1 MRYGYF
7 DDDRREYVITRP
19 DTPVPWIN
27 YLGTDGHF
35 GTVSNTAGGFSW
47 HLDARLRRLTRY
59 RYNNVPGDAGGR
71 YLYLRDDATGEFWS
85 PSWQPTRTPLDSYE
99 CRHGLSYT
107 TISSARAG
115 ISASTTYFVPRGE
128 NLEVWQAAVTNNRET
143 AAELSLFSSVEFA
156 LWDAQDDTTNFQ
168 RNYSTG
174 EVEVADGV
182 IYHKTEYRERRDH
195 FAYFACSEPLA
206 GFDTQREAFLGP
218 YRGFHEPA
226 GVERGE
232 LSNSIAHGWSPHG
245 AHHVK
250 LTLEPGETREV
261 IFLLGY
267 WENPRDAKFESPG
280 VVNKSFVKP
289 VIAHWLDRRTV
300 REGLA
305 DLSAYWEDML
315 GVLVADTP
323 DTDSNRMVSIWNAY
337 QCLVTFNMSRS
348 VSSYET
354 GISRGMG
361 FRDSCQDLLGAVQ
374 LVPERSR
381 ERILDIA
388 ATQFASG
395 GAYHQYQPLT
405 KTGNDAIGSGFN
417 DDPLWLVLAV
427 AAYLKETGDA
437 TILDEPVKFSDG
449 GGTTLYGHL
458 ERSVRYTLDRTGPH
472 GLPLIGRADWND
484 CLNLNCFSETPGESF
499 QTTENQSGGVAES
512 VFIAGLF
519 TLAARELAGI
529 AALTGRF
536 TEAEAYRA
544 DAEKMAAVTA
554 EHGWD
559 GDWFLRAYDFYG
571 NPVGS
576 AKNPEGQIFLE
587 PQGMCIMAGIGL
599 SAAEPQP
606 QVLVRGGPAGDYG
619 SLLTARAETASV
631 SRTATADSGATL
643 AERALASVRERL
655 ATPHGVML
663 LQPAFTTYHVEL
675 GEISSYPPGYKE
687 NASVFCHTNPWVM
700 IAAAMTGDGDA
711 AFDYYRRINP
721 SARESLGE
729 VHRCEP
735 YVYAQMIAGRDA
747 PTHGEAKNSWLT
759 GTAAWNFVAI
769 TQWILGIRPELTGL
783 RVDPVIPSAWP
794 GYTATRRFRGATYEI
809 TVRRAATLASGLAEG
824 AGTRVNGEQIA
835 GSLLPLAAPGE
846 SVAVEVV
853 LPAP

>member
-27 YLGTDGHF
+27 YLGTDEHF
-35 GTVSNTAGGFSW
+35 GTVSNTAGGYSW

-59 RYNNVPGDAGGR
+59 RYNNVPGDSGGR
-71 YLYLRDDATGEFWS
+71 YLYLRDDGTGEYWS
-85 PSWQPTRTPLDSYE
+85 PSWQPTKTPLDDYE

-107 TISSARAG
+107 TITSARAG
-115 ISASTTYFVPRGE
+115 IAAKTVYFVPRGE
-128 NLEVWQAAVTNNRET
+128 NLEVWRVAVTNDRET
-143 AAELSLFSSVEFA
+143 TAELSLFSSVEFA
-156 LWDAQDDTTNFQ
+156 LWDAQDDATNYQ

-218 YRGFHEPA
+218 YRGFHEPL
-226 GVERGE
+226 GVERGQ
-232 LSNSIAHGWSPHG
+232 LTNSIAHGWSPHG
-245 AHHVK
+245 AHHVR
-250 LTLEPGETREV
+250 LTLAPGETREV

-267 WENPRDAKFESPG
+267 WANPRDAKFEAPG
-280 VVNKSFVKP
+280 VISKTGAKA
-289 VIAHWLDRRTV
+289 VIDRWLDPQAV
-300 REGLA
+300 RDAFA
-305 DLSAYWEDML
+305 DLKAYWDGLL
-315 GVLVADTP
+315 GVLHVDTP
-323 DTDSNRMVSIWNAY
+323 DADSNRMVSIWNAY
-337 QCLVTFNMSRS
+337 QCLVTFNLSRS

-374 LVPERSR
+374 LAPERSR
-381 ERILDIA
+381 ERILDLA

-395 GAYHQYQPLT
+395 GAFHQYQPLT
-405 KTGNDAIGSGFN
+405 KTGNDAIGAGFN
-417 DDPLWLVLAV
+417 DDPLWLVLGV
-427 AAYLKETGDA
+427 AAYLRETGDA
-437 TILDEPVKFSDG
+437 TVLDELVPFSDAG
-449 GGTTLYGHL
+449 QATLYGHL
-458 ERSVRYTLDRTGPH
+458 ERSVQYTLDRIGPH

-484 CLNLNCFSETPGESF
+484 CLNLNCFSDTPGESF
-499 QTTENQSGGVAES
+499 QTTENQPGGVAES

-519 TLAARELAGI
+519 TLAAKELAAI
-529 AALTGRF
+529 AALTGRAA
-536 TEAEAYRA
+536 EADAYRA

-559 GDWFLRAYDFYG
+559 GGWFLRAYDHFG

-576 AKNPEGQIFLE
+576 AKNAEGRIFLE
-587 PQGMCIMAGIGL
+587 PQGMCVMAGIGT
-599 SAAEPQP
+599 E
-606 QVLVRGGPAGDYG
+606 G
-619 SLLTARAETASV
+619 
-631 SRTATADSGATL
+631 ADSGPATP
-643 AERALASVRERL
+643 AEQALASVKERL
-655 ATPHGVML
+655 ATPHGIML
-663 LQPAFTTYHVEL
+663 LQPAFTTYRIEL

-700 IAAAMTGDGDA
+700 IASAMTGDGDA
-711 AFDYYRRINP
+711 AYDYYRRINP
-721 SARESLGE
+721 SAREEIGE

-769 TQWILGIRPELTGL
+769 THWILGIRPELDGL
-783 RVDPVIPSAWP
+783 RIDPVIPSAWP
-794 GYTATRRFRGATYEI
+794 GFTATRRFRGATYEI
-809 TVRRAATLASGLAEG
+809 TVRRARTLESGMAEG
-824 AGTRVNGEQIA
+824 AGTVVNGQRVV
-835 GSLLPLAAPGE
+835 GTLLPLAAAGE
-846 SVAVEVV
+846 TVSVEVI
-853 LPAP
+853 LPAA

>member
-27 YLGTDGHF
+27 YLGTDAYF

-71 YLYLRDDATGEFWS
+71 YLYLRDDTSGEYWS
-85 PSWQPTRTPLDSYE
+85 PSWQPTRTPLDQYE

-107 TISSARAG
+107 AIRSSRAG
-115 ISASTTYFVPRGE
+115 IAAKAVYFVPRGE
-128 NLEVWQAAVTNNRET
+128 NLEVWRVAVTNDRET
-143 AAELSLFSSVEFA
+143 PAELSLFSSVEFA
-156 LWDAQDDTTNFQ
+156 LWDAQDDATNYQ

-174 EVEVADGV
+174 EVEVDDGV

-206 GFDTQREAFLGP
+206 GFDTQRESFLGP
-218 YRGFHEPA
+218 YRGFGEPL

-232 LSNSIAHGWSPHG
+232 LANSVAHGWSPHG
-245 AHHVK
+245 AHHVR
-250 LTLEPGETREV
+250 LTLEPGETKEV

-267 WENPRDAKFESPG
+267 WENPRDAKFSATG
-280 VVNKSFVKP
+280 VINKAGVRP
-289 VIAHWLDRRTV
+289 VIDRWLDPRTV
-300 REGLA
+300 RDAFA
-305 DLSAYWEDML
+305 DLRAYWDDML
-315 GVLVADTP
+315 GVLQVDTP
-323 DTDSNRMVSIWNAY
+323 DADSNRMVSIWNAY
-337 QCLVTFNMSRS
+337 QCLVTFNLSRS

-374 LVPERSR
+374 LAPERAR
-381 ERILDIA
+381 DRILDLA

-405 KTGNDAIGSGFN
+405 KTGNDTIGSGFN
-417 DDPLWLVLAV
+417 DDPLWLVLGV
-427 AAYLKETGDA
+427 AAYLKETGDSA
-437 TILDEPVKFSDG
+437 ILDETVKFSDTG
-449 GGTTLYGHL
+449 EATLYGHL
-458 ERSVRYTLDRTGPH
+458 ERSVRYTLDRIGPH

-499 QTTENQSGGVAES
+499 QTTENRSGGVAES

-529 AALTGRF
+529 AALAGRD
-536 TEAEAYRA
+536 ADADAYRA
-544 DAEKMAAVTA
+544 DAEKMAVATA

-559 GDWFLRAYDFYG
+559 GEWFLRAYDHFG

-576 AKNPEGQIFLE
+576 AKNAEGQIFLE
-587 PQGMCIMAGIGL
+587 PQGMCVMAGIGTA
-599 SAAEPQP
+599 AAE
-606 QVLVRGGPAGDYG
+606 RGGENDR
-619 SLLTARAETASV
+619 SS
-631 SRTATADSGATL
+631 SRTDSADPGRATL
-643 AERALASVRERL
+643 ADRALASVRERL
-655 ATPHGVML
+655 LTPHGIML

-700 IAAAMTGDGDA
+700 IAAAMTGDGDC
-711 AFDYYRRINP
+711 AFDLYRRINP
-721 SARESLGE
+721 SAREPIGE

-759 GTAAWNFVAI
+759 GTAAWNFVAV
-769 TQWILGIRPELTGL
+769 TQWILGLRPEFDGL
-783 RVDPVIPSAWP
+783 RIDPVIPSAWP
-794 GYTATRRFRGATYEI
+794 GFTATRRFRGATYEI
-809 TVRRAATLASGLAEG
+809 AVRRARTLDSGMADG
-824 AGTRVNGEQIA
+824 AGTRVNGHRVI
-835 GSLLPLAAPGE
+835 GTLLPLASPGE
-846 SVAVEVV
+846 TVSVEVI
-853 LPAP
+853 LPAV

>member
-7 DDDRREYVITRP
+7 DDARREYVISRP
-19 DTPVPWIN
+19 DTPLPWIN
-27 YLGTDGHF
+27 YLGTEAHF

-47 HLDARLRRLTRY
+47 HRDARLRRLTRY

-71 YLYLRDDATGEFWS
+71 YLYLRDDADGDYWS
-85 PSWQPTRTPLDSYE
+85 PSWQPVRTPLDAYE
-99 CRHGLSYT
+99 ARHGLSYT

-115 ISASTTYFVPRGE
+115 IAVKTAYFIPRGE
-128 NLEVWQAAVTNNRET
+128 NLEVWRVAVTNDRET
-143 AAELSLFSSVEFA
+143 AATLSLFSSVEFA
-156 LWDAQDDTTNFQ
+156 LWDAQDDATNYQ

-206 GFDTQREAFLGP
+206 GFETQREAFLGP
-218 YRGFHEPA
+218 YRGFGEPL

-232 LSNSIAHGWSPHG
+232 LTNSVAHGWSPHG
-245 AHHVK
+245 AHHVRLSLK
-250 LTLEPGETREV
+250 PGETKEV

-267 WENPRDAKFESPG
+267 SENPRDAKFEAPG
-280 VVNKSFVKP
+280 VISKARVRP
-289 VIAHWLDRRTV
+289 VIERWLRPETV
-300 REGLA
+300 RQGFA
-305 DLSAYWEDML
+305 DLRAYWDDLL
-315 GVLVADTP
+315 GVLHAETP
-323 DTDSNRMVSIWNAY
+323 DTDTNRMVSIWNTY
-337 QCLVTFNMSRS
+337 QCLVTFNLSRS

-374 LVPERSR
+374 LDGPRAR
-381 ERILDIA
+381 QRILDLA
-388 ATQFASG
+388 ATQFATG

-417 DDPLWLVLAV
+417 DDPLWLVLGV
-427 AAYLKETGDA
+427 AAYLKETGD
-437 TILDEPVKFSDG
+437 TTVLDEQVPFSDAG
-449 GGTTLYGHL
+449 QATLYGHL
-458 ERSVRYTLDRTGPH
+458 ERSVQYTLDRIGPH

-499 QTTENQSGGVAES
+499 QTTENQPGGSAES

-519 TLAARELAGI
+519 TLAAKELAAI
-529 AALTGRF
+529 AACTGRMS
-536 TEAEAYRA
+536 EAEAYRA
-544 DAEKMAAVTA
+544 DAEKMAVATA

-559 GDWFLRAYDFYG
+559 GEWFLRAYDHFG

-576 AKNPEGQIFLE
+576 ARNAEGQIFLE
-587 PQGMCIMAGIGL
+587 PQGMCVMAGIGTGDPGPVT
-599 SAAEPQP
+599 SAAT
-606 QVLVRGGPAGDYG
+606 G
-619 SLLTARAETASV
+619 SAAM
-631 SRTATADSGATL
+631 ADL
-643 AERALASVRERL
+643 ALASVRDRL
-655 ATPHGVML
+655 ATPHGIML

-675 GEISSYPPGYKE
+675 GEISTYPPGYKE

-721 SARESLGE
+721 SAREPLADL
-729 VHRCEP
+729 HRCEP

-759 GTAAWNFVAI
+759 GTAAWNYVAV
-769 TQWILGIRPELTGL
+769 TQWILGIRPELDGL

-794 GYTATRRFRGATYEI
+794 GFSATRRFRGATYEI
-809 TVRRAATLASGLAEG
+809 TVRRAGTLESGLAEG
-824 AGTRVNGEQIA
+824 AGTRVDGKQIP
-835 GSLLPLAAPGE
+835 GTVLPLAAAGDT
-846 SVAVEVV
+846 VRVEVV
-853 LPAP
+853 LPAA

>member
-35 GTVSNTAGGFSW
+35 GTVSNTAGGLSW

-59 RYNNVPGDAGGR
+59 RYNNVPGDTGGR

-85 PSWQPTRTPLDSYE
+85 PSWQPTRTPLDEYE

-107 TISSARAG
+107 TISAKRSG
-115 ISASTTYFVPRGE
+115 IAAKTTYFVPRGE
-128 NLEVWQAAVTNNRET
+128 NLEVWRAAVTNDRET
-143 AAELSLFSSVEFA
+143 PAELSLFSSVEFA

-206 GFDTQREAFLGP
+206 GFETQREAFLGP

-232 LSNSIAHGWSPHG
+232 LTNSVAHGWSPHG
-245 AHHVK
+245 AHHVR
-250 LTLEPGETREV
+250 LTLAPGETREV

-267 WENPRDAKFESPG
+267 WQNPRDAKFESPG
-280 VVNKSFVKP
+280 VINKSLVKP
-289 VIAHWLDRRTV
+289 LIAHWLDPRTV
-300 REGLA
+300 DAGFA
-305 DLSAYWEDML
+305 DLGAYWADML
-315 GVLVADTP
+315 GVLVAGTP
-323 DTDSNRMVSIWNAY
+323 DTDTNRMVSIWNAY

-388 ATQFASG
+388 ATQFADG

-427 AAYLKETGDA
+427 AAYLKETGDT

-449 GGTTLYGHL
+449 GGNTLYGHL
-458 ERSVRYTLDRTGPH
+458 EQSVRYTLDRIGPH

-484 CLNLNCFSETPGESF
+484 CLNLNCFSDTPGESF
-499 QTTENQSGGVAES
+499 QTTENQSGGAAES

-529 AALTGRF
+529 AALVGRF
-536 TEAEAYRA
+536 AEADAYRA
-544 DAEKMAAVTA
+544 DAEKMAVATA

-576 AKNPEGQIFLE
+576 AKNTEGQIFIE
-587 PQGMCIMAGIGL
+587 PQGMCIMGGIGL
-599 SAAEPQP
+599 AAAEPRE
-606 QVLVRGGPAGDYG
+606 LVRGGPTGDYSG
-619 SLLTARAETASV
+619 LLAAREETSPV
-631 SRTATADSGATL
+631 DRTAAADSGATR

-663 LQPAFTTYHVEL
+663 LQPAFTSYRIEL

-700 IAAAMTGDGDA
+700 IASAMTGDGDG

-747 PTHGEAKNSWLT
+747 ATHGEAKNSWLT

-769 TQWILGIRPELTGL
+769 TQWILGIRPEFDGL

-794 GYTATRRFRGATYEI
+794 GFTATRRFRGATYQI
-809 TVRRAATLASGLAEG
+809 TVRRAATLDSGLAEG

-835 GSLLPLAAPGE
+835 GSLLPLADRGE
-846 SVAVEVV
+846 TVAVEVV
-853 LPAP
+853 LPAA